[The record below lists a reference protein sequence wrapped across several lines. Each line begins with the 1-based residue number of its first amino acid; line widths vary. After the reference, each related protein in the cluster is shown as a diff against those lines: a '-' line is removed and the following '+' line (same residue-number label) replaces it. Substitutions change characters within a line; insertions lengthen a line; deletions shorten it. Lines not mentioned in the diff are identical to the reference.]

1 MTESIIRLALELKI
15 LYDRLGTWDKVG
27 AHFGVTRTVVWR
39 IVKEGYDPQL
49 PEIRHKLGLPVVEY
63 IAQVRNKAGRFS

>member
-1 MTESIIRLALELKI
+1 MTESIIRLAHELMM

-27 AHFGVTRTVVWR
+27 ARFGVTRTVVWR
-39 IVKEGYDPQL
+39 IAKEGYDPQL
-49 PEIRHKLGLPVVEY
+49 LEIRRKLGLPVVEY